1 MEMIIPEPLQRGD
14 TIAIVSPSSGLA
26 GLMPHR
32 LDRAI
37 NFLGELGYF
46 IKEYP
51 STRSIHRWESATPEQ
66 RATDLMNA
74 FLDEKIK
81 AILCS
86 IGGNTA
92 NKTLELLDYGLIRS
106 HPKIFCG
113 YSDISVLHY
122 AFYAK
127 CRLSTFYGPSAMLQ
141 FGEFPEPFEYTIS
154 HFRKAVVLRSIGSIL
169 SSSEW
174 TDETLD
180 WNQKADLER
189 PRIMK
194 PNKGFDWLRGGAG
207 EGPILG
213 GCLSS
218 IVNLI
223 GTAYWPPHQGAIFFL
238 ELPEGSRFDE
248 SMPLPVADELL
259 CTLRLAGVFKAI
271 RGLIFG
277 RPFKYSESEESDL
290 KEILLE
296 ATDGFDFPILY
307 GADIGHTDPQI
318 TIPLGAMSV
327 LNSGSNTFSIDM
339 TLRI

>member
-26 GLMPHR
+26 ALTPHR

-37 NFLGELGYF
+37 NFLGKLGYF
-46 IKEYP
+46 VKEYP

-92 NKTLELLDYGLIRS
+92 NKTLDFLNYEVIRS

-113 YSDISVLHY
+113 YSDTSALHY
-122 AFYAK
+122 AIHRK
-127 CRLSTFYGPSAMLQ
+127 CCLSTFYGPSAMVQ

-154 HFRKAVVLRSIGSIL
+154 HFRKAVELRSIGGVL
-169 SSSEW
+169 PSSEW

-180 WNQKADLER
+180 WGQKADLER

-194 PNKGFDWLRGGAG
+194 PNKGLDWLRGGVG

-213 GCLSS
+213 GCLTS

-223 GTAYWPPHQGAIFFL
+223 GTAYWPSHKGAIFFL
-238 ELPEGSRFDE
+238 ELSEGHHFDE
-248 SMPLPVADELL
+248 PILLPEVDELL
-259 CTLRLAGVFKAI
+259 CRLRLAGIFEQIK
-271 RGLIFG
+271 GLIFG
-277 RPFKYSESEESDL
+277 RPFKYGESEEAIL
-290 KEILLE
+290 REILLE

-318 TIPLGAMSV
+318 TIPLGVMSN
-327 LNSGSNTFSIDM
+327 LNSSSNSFSIDM
-339 TLRI
+339 T